1 MTIEQQVWEEV
12 CRRNRFRPKS
22 VARKIV
28 CSKDYVEKL
37 CRKWLAGGILD
48 KSERPTG
55 FIYKIKD

>member
-1 MTIEQQVWEEV
+1 MTIEQQVWQEV
-12 CRRNRFRPKS
+12 CRRNRFRPKA